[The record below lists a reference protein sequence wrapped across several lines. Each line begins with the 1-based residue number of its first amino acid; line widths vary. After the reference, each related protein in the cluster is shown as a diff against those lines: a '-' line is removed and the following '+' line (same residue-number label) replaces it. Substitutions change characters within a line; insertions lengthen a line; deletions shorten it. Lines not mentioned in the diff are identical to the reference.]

1 MSFLPFSSRHAA
13 GCARTFQ
20 QLWVSHQSLY
30 PSCPVAY
37 ANSARPARRAR
48 PARLLRHGRA
58 DRSVIRPHGA
68 RSPCRLHRHH
78 LDSRGRSTSRS
89 VMRCTARATGA
100 CSCTP
105 PPSYVAPLSL
115 HPTSLTSAADRRGH
129 WRDVR
134 RRAALPRVLRRDGL
148 RGDAGGGHGAL
159 RARAARPRRRRAAHQ
174 GPLQRG
180 LVRAA
185 PVGLPGATEVRDRAP
200 GRDEPRVLPRAEQ
213 ERQGHHRDRDV
224 QRHAGSGA

>member
-1 MSFLPFSSRHAA
+1 MSFLPSSSRHAA

-20 QLWVSHQSLY
+20 QLWVSQQSMC
-30 PSCPVAY
+30 PSCAVAY

-58 DRSVIRPHGA
+58 DRSAIRPHGA
-68 RSPCRLHRHH
+68 RNPYRLRRDH

-89 VMRCTARATGA
+89 AMRCTARATGV
-100 CSCTP
+100 CLCTP
-105 PPSYVAPLSL
+105 PLSYVAPHSMQ
-115 HPTSLTSAADRRGH
+115 PASLTSATDRRGH
-129 WRDVR
+129 RRDVR

-148 RGDAGGGHGAL
+148 RGDAGGRHGAV

-180 LVRAA
+180 LV
-185 PVGLPGATEVRDRAP
+185 
-200 GRDEPRVLPRAEQ
+200 
-213 ERQGHHRDRDV
+213 
-224 QRHAGSGA
+224 